1 MSRIPLSRRR
11 ALRNAAALMAA
22 AALPGC
28 AWFDD
33 LFEAHKIPLTGK
45 REQVLPGFAG
55 LQADP
60 SDHRPI
66 TLPKPVVNADWP
78 QAGDTPSHVMGNHA
92 LGNLKP
98 NWHRSIGEG
107 GGYRRKI
114 TATPVIAGGRVFTM
128 DSDGAV
134 SAFALQT
141 GNRAWTTDTQAKK
154 DRSTNVGGGLGV
166 AAGVLYAT
174 TGRAETLALNPDT
187 GKIAWRVSLDS
198 PARSAP
204 TVVDGRLFVPTI
216 DERLLC
222 LSADGG
228 KLLWS
233 YQATQTATSFLG
245 EPAPAVAEGLVIAG
259 FGSGDL
265 LALRADSGTL
275 AWGDSLA
282 SNRGRAGLSDISAI
296 RALPVIDNGT
306 VYAIGLGGLIVALDL
321 RSGRR
326 IWERNAAGQQTPC
339 VAGDWMFVLTDQQTL
354 ACLSAIDGRVRWLSQ
369 MPRYRNEERARGPIF
384 WTGPLLGGDYLYLAG
399 STNRLIAVNPGTGAI
414 TGEQKLPDN
423 PSVSL
428 VAAAGKLFVVTD
440 DGTLTAFG

>member
-1 MSRIPLSRRR
+1 MSRSPLGRRR
-11 ALRNAAALMAA
+11 ALLNAAALLSIGS
-22 AALPGC
+22 LPGC
-28 AWFDD
+28 AWLDNA
-33 LFEAHKIPLTGK
+33 FETHKVPLTGK

-66 TLPKPVVNADWP
+66 TLPEPVQNADWP
-78 QAGDTPSHVMGNHA
+78 QAGDSPSHVLGNHA

-98 NWHRSIGEG
+98 SWHRSIGEG

-114 TATPVIAGGRVFTM
+114 TAAPVISGGRVFTM
-128 DSDGAV
+128 DSDGVV
-134 SAFALQT
+134 SAFAIET
-141 GNRAWTTDTQAKK
+141 GTHAWTTDTQPKK
-154 DRSTNVGGGLGV
+154 DRSTNVGGGLGL
-166 AAGVLYAT
+166 AGGVLYAT
-174 TGRAETLALNPDT
+174 TGRAEALAINPNT
-187 GKIAWRVSLDS
+187 GKIGWRASLDA

-204 TVVDGRLFVPTI
+204 TVVDGKLFVPTI
-216 DERLLC
+216 DERLFC
-222 LSADGG
+222 LSTDGG
-228 KLLWS
+228 KMLWS
-233 YQATQTATSFLG
+233 YQATQSATSFLG
-245 EPAPAVAEGLVIAG
+245 EPAPAVADGLVVAG

-306 VYAIGLGGLIVALDL
+306 VYAIGLGGLMVAVDL

-326 IWERNAAGQQTPC
+326 VWEHNAAGQQTPC
-339 VAGDWMFVLTDQQTL
+339 LAGDWMFVLTDQQTL

-369 MPRYRNEERARGPIF
+369 LPRYRNEEKSRGPIF

-399 STNRLIAVNPGTGAI
+399 STNRLIAINPGTGII
-414 TGEQKLPDN
+414 TGEQKLPDI
-423 PSVSL
+423 PAVGM
-428 VAAAGKLFVVTD
+428 VAASGKLFVVTD